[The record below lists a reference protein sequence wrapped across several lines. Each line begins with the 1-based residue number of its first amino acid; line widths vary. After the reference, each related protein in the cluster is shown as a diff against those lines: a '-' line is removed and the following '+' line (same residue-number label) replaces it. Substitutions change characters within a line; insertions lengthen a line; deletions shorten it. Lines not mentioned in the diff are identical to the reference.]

1 MILPTDFQFNQANLQ
16 DYVDCRRRFQLR
28 YLLQIAWPAIGIEP
42 ALEHERLLRLG
53 AELHRMIQQHTL
65 GVSEERLNRV
75 VQDDDLNRWWQN
87 YLQFLPANLPQERHP
102 EILLSAPI
110 AGHRLVAKLDLLA
123 INPGERVVIVDWKTS
138 LRRPSKRWLVER
150 LQTRVYRYMIVRA
163 GSYLNRSEPIHP
175 EQVEM
180 IYWFANYPGRPE
192 RLGYDD
198 VQCKAD
204 DVFLN
209 RLVAE
214 IEGLDEGEFDLT
226 DQNERCRYCYYRSLC
241 LRGVKAGEIDSFREE
256 IRSSNNHDA
265 DLEFNQIAESEY

>member
-16 DYVDCRRRFQLR
+16 DYVDCRRRFKLR

-102 EILLSAPI
+102 ETLLSAPI
-110 AGHRLVAKLDLLA
+110 AGHRLVAKFDLLA

-192 RLGYDD
+192 RLDYDD
-198 VQCKAD
+198 VQYKAD

-209 RLVAE
+209 CLVAE
-214 IEGLDEGEFDLT
+214 IEGLDEDEFDLT
-226 DQNERCRYCYYRSLC
+226 DQNERCQYCYYRSLC
-241 LRGVKAGEIDSFREE
+241 LRGVKAGEIDSFWEE

>member
-28 YLLQIAWPAIGIEP
+28 YLMQIAWPAIRVEP

-53 AELHRMIQQHTL
+53 SALHRMIQQHTL
-65 GVSEERLNRV
+65 GMSEERLNQV

-87 YLQFLPANLPQERHP
+87 YLQFLPANLPQDRRSEA
-102 EILLSAPI
+102 LLSAPI
-110 AGHRLVAKLDLLA
+110 AGHRLVAKFDLLA

-150 LQTRVYRYMIVRA
+150 LQTRVYRYLIVKA
-163 GSYLNRSEPIHP
+163 GSYLNRNEPIHP

-192 RLGYDD
+192 HLGYDD
-198 VQCKAD
+198 VQYRAD
-204 DVFLN
+204 DEFLN
-209 RLVAE
+209 CLVEE
-214 IEGLDEGEFDLT
+214 IEGLKEDEFDLT
-226 DQNERCRYCYYRSLC
+226 DRNERCRYCCYRSLC
-241 LRGVKAGEIDSFREE
+241 LRGVRAGGIDSFREE
-256 IRSSNNHDA
+256 LESSDDFDT
-265 DLEFNQIAESEY
+265 DLASNQIAESEY

>member
-1 MILPTDFQFNQANLQ
+1 MILPTDFQFSQANLQ

-28 YLLQIAWPAIGIEP
+28 YLLQIAWPAIGVEP

-53 AELHRMIQQHTL
+53 AALHRMIHQHTL

-87 YLQFLPANLPQERHP
+87 YLQFLPVDLPKERHP

-110 AGHRLVAKLDLLA
+110 AGRRLVAKFDLLA

-150 LQTRVYRYMIVRA
+150 LQTRVYRYLIIRA

-180 IYWFANYPGRPE
+180 IYWFANDPGRPE

-198 VQCKAD
+198 VQYKAD

-209 RLVAE
+209 NLVAE
-214 IEGLDEGEFDLT
+214 IEGLKVDEFDLT
-226 DQNERCRYCYYRSLC
+226 DQNERCRYCCYRSLC
-241 LRGVKAGEIDSFREE
+241 LRGVKAGGIDSFREE
-256 IRSSNNHDA
+256 LESLDNHDA